1 MNKQKYDIL
10 IFQMFVFINVVYN
23 RHSRFRMNGTL
34 FLVCATSGYTVD
46 GIRGR
51 ESFWKLDMYYLIYQS
66 FGIRFKV

>member
-1 MNKQKYDIL
+1 
-10 IFQMFVFINVVYN
+10 MFVFINVVYN

-34 FLVCATSGYTVD
+34 NKRLKTLFLVCATRGYTVD

-51 ESFWKLDMYYLIYQS
+51 ESFWKLDMFYLIYQS